1 MILIDSNLLIYAA
14 RPEFAPLRQ
23 WLSTRECGTSLVTK
37 IEVLG
42 FHKLSATDK
51 IFFER
56 MFSILRVLP
65 ITLIL
70 ADNAIALRQRRK
82 LSLGDSL
89 IAATALEWRCPL
101 ATRNTDDFL
110 WIDGLEVINPLAG
123 VV

>member
-1 MILIDSNLLIYAA
+1 MAERTGMRDLAGDQD
-14 RPEFAPLRQ
+14 R
-23 WLSTRECGTSLVTK
+23 
-37 IEVLG
+37 
-42 FHKLSATDK
+42 SAW
-51 IFFER
+51 ISQAFRYGQGFFER

-65 ITLIL
+65 ITWTL

-89 IAATALEWRCPL
+89 ITATALEWRCPL

-110 WIDGLEVINPLAG
+110 WIDGPEVINPLAG